1 MKSVLKKFEKN
12 SIDMSKIYGQG
23 DIGTG
28 RARTATS
35 GGAVL
40 SGMEYI
46 RIYDDGCVWTYLAT
60 DGGGIYD
67 VKF

>member
-23 DIGTG
+23 YWNWSS
-28 RARTATS
+28 RTATS

-46 RIYDDGCVWTYLAT
+46 
-60 DGGGIYD
+60 
-67 VKF
+67 KFMTMGVYGLTWQPMEEEFMM

>member
-46 RIYDDGCVWTYLAT
+46 RIHCCPVNRNIFNHQHLTAS
-60 DGGGIYD
+60 
-67 VKF
+67 